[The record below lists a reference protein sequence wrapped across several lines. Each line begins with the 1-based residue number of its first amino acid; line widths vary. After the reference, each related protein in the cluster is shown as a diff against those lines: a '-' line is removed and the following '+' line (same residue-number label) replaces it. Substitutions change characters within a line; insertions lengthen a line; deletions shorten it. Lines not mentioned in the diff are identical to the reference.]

1 MAIKLQEI
9 ASVIQGVN
17 VTRVETNAKKKDAKS
32 VGVLTLKEFNESM
45 GIPYRLEQGK
55 DSKIWIEG
63 TQLDRI
69 RFTEENMVVVH
80 LLSQRAATIPLIYK
94 ELLIPSN
101 FVIIDFQQQVDSKFI
116 EWYFNEHTEVK
127 KQLKLA
133 TQGSSVSALSVS
145 MLREIEV
152 LLPPIELQVR
162 IGRIVQVIQQKKKL
176 VEEKTELEDQY
187 IHELISVKMEEFK

>member
-1 MAIKLQEI
+1 MQMKLQEI

-17 VTRVETNAKKKDAKS
+17 VTRVETSAKKKDAKN

-63 TQLDRI
+63 AQLEKI

-80 LLSQRAATIPLIYK
+80 LLSQRAATIPLIYEK
-94 ELLIPSN
+94 LLVPSN
-101 FVIIDFQQQVDSKFI
+101 FVIIDFHQQVDSKFI
-116 EWYFNEHTEVK
+116 EWYFNEHIEVK

-133 TQGSSVSALSVS
+133 TQGSSVSALSIG

-152 LLPPIELQVR
+152 LLPPIELQARV
-162 IGRIVQVIQQKKKL
+162 GRIVQAIQQKKKL
-176 VEEKTELEDQY
+176 VEERIELEDQY
-187 IHELISVKMEEFK
+187 IHELISLKMEEFK